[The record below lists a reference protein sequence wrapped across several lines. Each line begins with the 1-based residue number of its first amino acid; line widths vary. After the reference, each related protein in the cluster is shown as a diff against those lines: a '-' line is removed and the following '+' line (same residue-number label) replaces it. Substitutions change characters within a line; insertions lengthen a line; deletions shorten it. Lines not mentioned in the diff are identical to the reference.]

1 MKAVQV
7 QSPKDISDDEYIRLA
22 RQGKTPVTEAD
33 RKAERNHRNYLR
45 ILERDPEYYTRRR
58 RMERRNRNRKDTE

>member
-1 MKAVQV
+1 MN
-7 QSPKDISDDEYIRLA
+7 DDLDEYIRLA

-58 RMERRNRNRKDTE
+58 RMERRNRNSGKHQSEEETE